1 MSYSTL
7 DKHTRQKLSEDF
19 NKIMGERDILKI
31 INLYNKSLHNINFA
45 GPFVCF
51 AGPRLPINS
60 KGLVAF
66 LKTMLTTLAKAEPP
80 VPLD

>member
-1 MSYSTL
+1 MTVQMFKNPNSQ
-7 DKHTRQKLSEDF
+7 TRQKMSEDF

-45 GPFVCF
+45 GPFICF

-60 KGLVAF
+60 KGLMAF
-66 LKTMLTTLAKAEPP
+66 LQTMLTL
-80 VPLD
+80 LS